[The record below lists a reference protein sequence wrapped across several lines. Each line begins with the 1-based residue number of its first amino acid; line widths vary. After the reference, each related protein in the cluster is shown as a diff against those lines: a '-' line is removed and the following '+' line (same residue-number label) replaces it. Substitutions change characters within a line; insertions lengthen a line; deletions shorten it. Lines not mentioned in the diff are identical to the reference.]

1 MADKAPGDDEFEKM
15 IRERRATYRSFV
27 NRMTRQQQA
36 PAPPPEIRYDFLPPP
51 QPPYKPPPTPSQ
63 GYVREG
69 EFSAEEYTAYNL
81 RPLNTEPGHRQKRD
95 TYWSAQ
101 DIAKRHEVERY
112 TPR

>member
-36 PAPPPEIRYDFLPPP
+36 PAPPPEIRY
-51 QPPYKPPPTPSQ
+51 
-63 GYVREG
+63 VREG
-69 EFSAEEYTAYNL
+69 EWTAEEYTAYNL
-81 RPLNTEPGHRQKRD
+81 RPGGTAAMDPGHRQKRD

-101 DIAKRHEVERY
+101 VIAGNQFHERN